1 MGVLLELDS
10 IHQFSPYLPVI
21 SSMLVPNAMKI
32 RDTYMFQSEHRD
44 LLGTFCSS
52 GAASL
57 WFLQKL

>member
-1 MGVLLELDS
+1 MGFLLELDS
-10 IHQFSPYLPVI
+10 IYQFSPYLPVM

-32 RDTYMFQSEHRD
+32 RDTYMFQSEHRH

-57 WFLQKL
+57 